1 MELVSLISICLC
13 PIFHHGNTPRW
24 KDYAVDMNLHQ
35 LKPPEG
41 AMPVVT
47 TRVTSQNGGL
57 ATVVVG
63 IAAPTASGLAIN
75 VQ

>member
-1 MELVSLISICLC
+1 
-13 PIFHHGNTPRW
+13 
-24 KDYAVDMNLHQ
+24 
-35 LKPPEG
+35 
-41 AMPVVT
+41 MPVVT